1 MPQTRTLAQMR
12 TSARQM
18 ADMEGSDF
26 VSDDEATRLVNLG
39 VQGLWAMLTQ
49 NGVDRYLARTEV
61 ATTSGTREY
70 VLPDDFV
77 SLRLVEL
84 LRSTGGEDGVPL
96 QRYSLSEGHRS
107 GDGVGALLGYDG
119 AGLRY
124 AVVMQGTDGSA
135 TRLRFDPDPGAR
147 FVRVW
152 YVQRPA
158 VLAADGD
165 TFDGVAGWEEWAELW
180 AAEQM
185 LIKEESNPQA
195 LMMRRSD
202 LTTRIMNM
210 ADRDM
215 GSAPQ
220 PARVRGRRR
229 NRRSART
236 G

>member
-96 QRYSLSEGHRS
+96 QRYSLS
-107 GDGVGALLGYDG
+107 
-119 AGLRY
+119 
-124 AVVMQGTDGSA
+124 
-135 TRLRFDPDPGAR
+135 
-147 FVRVW
+147 
-152 YVQRPA
+152 
-158 VLAADGD
+158 
-165 TFDGVAGWEEWAELW
+165 
-180 AAEQM
+180 
-185 LIKEESNPQA
+185 
-195 LMMRRSD
+195 
-202 LTTRIMNM
+202 
-210 ADRDM
+210 
-215 GSAPQ
+215 
-220 PARVRGRRR
+220 
-229 NRRSART
+229 
-236 G
+236 